1 MTKRTKALLLVG
13 VIFISSMAGCL
24 SEVSSQ
30 VEAENADLK
39 TENAALN
46 STIANLTLE
55 NQNLSSLQIELM
67 NQIANLTEMMQE
79 MGDPTT
85 PLLYETYNSSDK
97 YMNHANWNGGLWE
110 RVTFDDDGCQ
120 RFSIHM
126 D

>member
-30 VEAENADLK
+30 IEAENADLK
-39 TENAALN
+39 TENVALN

-79 MGDPTT
+79 MGI
-85 PLLYETYNSSDK
+85 LLEQNESAYVTLVQENQNLSSTLATKDTGIILIST
-97 YMNHANWNGGLWE
+97 AELPAEPG
-110 RVTFDDDGCQ
+110 T
-120 RFSIHM
+120 
-126 D
+126 